1 MRSLYI
7 SALHRSSGKTVFAA
21 GLCQVLRASGLT
33 VQSFKKGPDYIDPM
47 WLTYGSRKPCI
58 NLDFNTMT
66 AGEIRETFS
75 RYGGG
80 QDCAL
85 VEGSMGLFDGV
96 DARGAD
102 SNAALAKLLGIPVL
116 LVIDCTGMTRG
127 IAPMLLGHTGFD
139 EQLRIAGV
147 ILNNVM
153 TARHESKLRGAIE
166 QYTDVEVFGAIR
178 RQPELVIPERHLGL
192 TTDREDREAETHLR
206 AIRDAVRDCVDIE
219 RLMARAAAPC
229 MDRPPEPG
237 PAGNGLHGIRL
248 GIAWDAAFCFYYA
261 DDLETL
267 ERAGARLCRF
277 SPLQDTGLPDADA
290 LLIGGGFPET
300 HAGRLHRN
308 RPMRRAV
315 HDFCSS
321 GRPVY
326 AECGGLMYLGR
337 KLSWN
342 GRSHDMVGFLPAD
355 TVMHERPQGRG
366 HVELQAR
373 SCHPWLAGGAAG
385 LLPGGGTLKAHEFHH
400 SSLENI
406 GSGVE
411 FAWRVKRG
419 HGVDGR
425 HDGLMR
431 HGTLAGYT
439 HLRNAASSPWIRLF
453 AGYVGRC
460 RGRAGRTAGPVGG
473 PA

>member
-7 SALHRSSGKTVFAA
+7 SAMHRSSGKTMVAV
-21 GLCQVLRASGLT
+21 GLCQVLRASGRT

-47 WLTYGSRKPCI
+47 WLTRGSRKPCI

-66 AGEIRETFS
+66 AREIRAAFT
-75 RYGGG
+75 RYGSG

-96 DARGAD
+96 DARGGD
-102 SNAALAKLLGIPVL
+102 SNAALAKLLGLPVL
-116 LVIDCTGMTRG
+116 LVVDCAGMTRG
-127 IAPMLLGHTGFD
+127 IAPMLLGHAGFD
-139 EQLRIAGV
+139 EQLGIAGV
-147 ILNNVM
+147 ILNNVA
-153 TARHESKLRGAIE
+153 TGRHESKLRQAIE
-166 QYTDVEVFGAIR
+166 QYTDIEVFGAIR
-178 RQPELVIPERHLGL
+178 RRPELVIPERHLGL
-192 TTDREDREAETHLR
+192 TTDREDREAQMHLR
-206 AIRDAVRDCVDIE
+206 AIRDTVQDCVDTD
-219 RLMARAAAPC
+219 RLMVRAAAAPRI
-229 MDRPPEPG
+229 DPPPDTQPECT
-237 PAGNGLHGIRL
+237 GLDGIRL

-261 DDLETL
+261 DDLDTL
-267 ERAGARLCRF
+267 ERAGVRLCRF
-277 SPLQDTGLPDADA
+277 SPLADSGLPGADA

-308 RPMRRAV
+308 RAMRRAV

-326 AECGGLMYLGR
+326 AECGGLMYLSR

-342 GRSHDMVGFLPAD
+342 GQCHDMVGFLPAD
-355 TVMHERPQGRG
+355 TVMHGHPQGRG

-373 SCHPWLAGGAAG
+373 RCHPWLEDGNAG
-385 LLPGGGTLKAHEFHH
+385 LLPADGTLKAHEFHH

-406 GSGVE
+406 DSGVE

-419 HGVDGR
+419 HGIDGR
-425 HDGLMR
+425 HDGLVR
-431 HGTLAGYT
+431 HGTLASYT

-453 AGYVGRC
+453 AGYVGRYY
-460 RGRAGRTAGPVGG
+460 GRTGPAGG